1 MYREQGTEEVSDPLV
16 IKMLEKFWTTALIP
30 PLASWARLG
39 KLFEFSRPVLP
50 TMGANSHM

>member
-1 MYREQGTEEVSDPLV
+1 MYREQGTEEFSDPLV

-50 TMGANSHM
+50 TMGANSHT